1 MSVFRMNCIGYHS
14 NRSWQQTSPFL
25 QQKGGEKCRECINEL
40 IAPGCLSQ
48 EGLEKPTGAFSIP
61 TKALFVLQK
70 FTPIIMLLQKKKG
83 EKEGFLL
90 LYNLL

>member
-1 MSVFRMNCIGYHS
+1 MNCIGYHL

-70 FTPIIMLLQKKKG
+70 FTPIIMLIQKKGK
-83 EKEGFLL
+83 KKKCFLL

>member
-1 MSVFRMNCIGYHS
+1 MNCIGYHLS
-14 NRSWQQTSPFL
+14 RSWQQTSLFSSRR
-25 QQKGGEKCRECINEL
+25 GGEKCRECINEL

-70 FTPIIMLLQKKKG
+70 FTPIIMLLQKKRK
-83 EKEGFLL
+83 EKRFLL